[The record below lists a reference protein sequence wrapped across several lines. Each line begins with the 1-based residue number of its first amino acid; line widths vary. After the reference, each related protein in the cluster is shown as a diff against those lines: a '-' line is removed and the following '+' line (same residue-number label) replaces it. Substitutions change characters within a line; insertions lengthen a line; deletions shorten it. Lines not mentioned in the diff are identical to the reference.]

1 MGVDKASV
9 IAQQGLTVHDKN
21 KVKTSRE
28 VEVDLTER
36 KISWRSGWRCCS
48 PIERVYSAGWT
59 RWEAE
64 TGQLTAHEST
74 PPSPLEPSHES
85 TTPSSSEPELF
96 AKPSH
101 ESTTPSS
108 SEPELFAK
116 LKQEHDLAKAVK
128 LDDAEVPVDLWDL
141 AVCRGPP
148 SEVEKK
154 ALTVLRDFM
163 LLRYRQQLWLDAR
176 KYLQVTH
183 GNDWSQ
189 SRHAKVLEDVTAI
202 HDILWR
208 AASNNWFDYP
218 LGSSLIFFRFPAR
231 YRTEAKRGMKVF
243 FTSKGPSSRRRQPP
257 LKPDEKTILR
267 KKLLKFINKGYLDL
281 APHIGR
287 LESLIKYFAIP
298 KGVIDGVVQDWRIVF
313 DAGANE
319 LNECVWAP
327 SFCLPTVNLLLRI
340 TDEGTLMRDQDLGEM
355 FLLFHLHPNTVKFTG
370 VDLGPLEFGPEDRG
384 QR

>member
-36 KISWRSGWRCCS
+36 KISWRSGWRCRS
-48 PIERVYSAGWT
+48 PIEWVYSAGWT

-74 PPSPLEPSHES
+74 PPSPSEPSHQS

-101 ESTTPSS
+101 EFTTLSS

-257 LKPDEKTILR
+257 LKPDKKTILR
-267 KKLLKFINKGYLDL
+267 KKLIKFIN
-281 APHIGR
+281 
-287 LESLIKYFAIP
+287 
-298 KGVIDGVVQDWRIVF
+298 
-313 DAGANE
+313 
-319 LNECVWAP
+319 
-327 SFCLPTVNLLLRI
+327 
-340 TDEGTLMRDQDLGEM
+340 
-355 FLLFHLHPNTVKFTG
+355 
-370 VDLGPLEFGPEDRG
+370 
-384 QR
+384 